1 MIGFIFIGTL
11 LGWIAAGAA
20 LVSGAGVLLAL
31 GACMLTGCTATL
43 AAGRAVAAGLPP
55 AGPPRS
61 LSLAGSPGRV
71 AGARAAPCPARRRVP
86 A

>member
-31 GACMLTGCTATL
+31 GACMLTGCTAAL
-43 AAGRAVAAGLPP
+43 AAAGL
-55 AGPPRS
+55 S
-61 LSLAGSPGRV
+61 LLACPLQGR
-71 AGARAAPCPARRRVP
+71 ASA
-86 A
+86 

>member
-20 LVSGAGVLLAL
+20 LVSGAGFLLAL
-31 GACMLTGCTATL
+31 GACAGVGCGAAVLGAALTL
-43 AAGRAVAAGLPP
+43 VAP
-55 AGPPRS
+55 PPR
-61 LSLAGSPGRV
+61 
-71 AGARAAPCPARRRVP
+71 AGALPAS

>member
-20 LVSGAGVLLAL
+20 LVSGAGILLAL
-31 GACMLTGCTATL
+31 GACMLVGCGATL
-43 AAGRAVAAGLPP
+43 AAAGV
-55 AGPPRS
+55 S
-61 LSLAGSPGRV
+61 LLA
-71 AGARAAPCPARRRVP
+71 CPLRGQAQ

>member
-31 GACMLTGCTATL
+31 ALCPLVGCGATL
-43 AAGRAVAAGLPP
+43 VGAGL
-55 AGPPRS
+55 GFLVRR
-61 LSLAGSPGRV
+61 AGS
-71 AGARAAPCPARRRVP
+71 GAAVRGGLAA
-86 A
+86 

>member
-20 LVSGAGVLLAL
+20 LLSGTGLLLAL
-31 GACMLTGCTATL
+31 GACALVAPTATL
-43 AAGRAVAAGLPP
+43 LLAALAAY
-55 AGPPRS
+55 A
-61 LSLAGSPGRV
+61 
-71 AGARAAPCPARRRVP
+71 CPARQALP